1 MRPLW
6 VLLLAVWSLAW
17 AKTYLIPIEG
27 EIDPALAVFVEQ
39 SLQKASQDG
48 ATGVVFWVDTP
59 GGRVDAALKISD
71 LILASEVPT
80 LAVVQNAFSAG
91 ALISL
96 SAQKIAMLPGSEIGA
111 ALPIIALPNAEPQ
124 AADRKVISALR
135 AKFRSVAE
143 ARNRPPEIAE
153 AMVDPDQ
160 PVKGLNKKGEPLT
173 LSGDRAVQLKV
184 AEYRANNLSAAL
196 KWAQFDPDP
205 TRLEAGTRV
214 QVARFLTNAT
224 VAALLLSLGILG
236 LVLEL
241 FTPGLGW
248 PGILGAMALALY
260 FLGGYLAGLSSAL
273 NVVLFVAGLIL
284 LVVELLITPG
294 FGIAGIGG
302 LALLGAS
309 VYFTFGDESLRIGA
323 YAVVILA
330 AGLVLIFRLAP
341 RTRLARGLVLEA
353 AIGESGTDAV
363 HLSELLNQQGIALTD
378 LRPAGTAELGGHK
391 VDVVT
396 QGGFVTQGSAIQVI
410 QVQGN
415 RVVVEEVKTT
425 HSPSE

>member
-1 MRPLW
+1 MRLLW

-71 LILASEVPT
+71 LILSSELPT

-143 ARNRPPEIAE
+143 ARNRPPELAE
-153 AMVDPDQ
+153 AMVDPDR
-160 PVKGLNKKGEPLT
+160 PVKGLNEKGEPLT

-184 AEYRANNLSAAL
+184 AEYRAENLPAAL
-196 KWAQFDPDP
+196 KWANFDPDP

-294 FGIAGIGG
+294 FGLAGIGG

-341 RTRLARGLVLEA
+341 RTRLARGLVLES
-353 AIGESGTDAV
+353 AIAESGTDV
-363 HLSELLNQQGIALTD
+363 SHLLALQGQRGKALTD
-378 LRPAGTAELGGHK
+378 LRPAGSAEIQGHK

-396 QGGFVTQGSAIQVI
+396 QGGFITQGSPVQVI
-410 QVQGN
+410 QVEGN
-415 RVVVEEVKTT
+415 RVVVQEL
-425 HSPSE
+425 PPDAD

>member
-294 FGIAGIGG
+294 FGLAGIGG

-341 RTRLARGLVLEA
+341 RTRLARGLVLES
-353 AIGESGTDAV
+353 AIAESGTDV
-363 HLSELLNQQGIALTD
+363 SHLLALQGQRGKALTD
-378 LRPAGTAELGGHK
+378 LRPAGSAEIQGHK

-396 QGGFVTQGSAIQVI
+396 QGGFITQGSPVQVI
-410 QVQGN
+410 QVEGN
-415 RVVVEEVKTT
+415 RVVVQEL
-425 HSPSE
+425 PPNAD